1 MPALLPT
8 EFCGRITWLGLVPD
22 REASLKSQPMAG
34 AFAGFAGFE
43 GEAHGGVTRPS
54 DSRVLSQYPRD
65 TEIRNVR
72 QFSIVSA
79 EDLAAVAEDMGLPD
93 IPPDWMGASIVVQGI
108 PDFTLLPPSSRLQTQ
123 GGTTLTID
131 MENRP
136 CNLVARVI
144 EDEKPG
150 FGKKFKAAA
159 EARRGVTAWT
169 EREGPLR
176 VGDTVR
182 LHIPDQP
189 AWPHLD
195 AARSAGRTK

>member
-8 EFCGRITWLGLVPD
+8 DFAGTITWLGRVLD
-22 REASLKSQPMAG
+22 REVSLKSQPMTE
-34 AFAGFAGFE
+34 AFASFTGFE
-43 GEAHGGVTRPS
+43 GEAHGGLTRPS
-54 DSRVLSQYPRD
+54 DSRVLSQHPHD
-65 TEIRNVR
+65 TVIRNVR

-79 EDLAAVAEDMGLPD
+79 EDLAAIAKDMDLPD
-93 IPPDWMGASIVVQGI
+93 IPPAWLGASIVVKGI

-123 GGTTLTID
+123 NGTTLTID

-144 EDEKPG
+144 EDEEVG
-150 FGKKFKAAA
+150 FGKRFKAAA
-159 EARRGVTAWT
+159 EGRRGVTAWT

-195 AARSAGRTK
+195 AGRSGGR

>member
-8 EFCGRITWLGLVPD
+8 EFYGRITWLGLVSD
-22 REASLKSQPMAG
+22 RDASLKSQTLSEAF
-34 AFAGFAGFE
+34 ASFAGFAG
-43 GEAHGGVTRPS
+43 EAHGGLTRPS

-79 EDLAAVAEDMGLPD
+79 EDLAVIARDMGLPG
-93 IPPDWMGASIVVQGI
+93 IAPDWMGASIVIEGI

-123 GGTTLTID
+123 DGTTLTVD
-131 MENRP
+131 MKNRP

-144 EDEKPG
+144 EDERPG
-150 FGKKFKAAA
+150 FGKRFKAAA
-159 EARRGVTAWT
+159 EGRRGVTAWT

-182 LHIPDQP
+182 LHVPDQP
-189 AWPHLD
+189 AWPHLE
-195 AARSAGRTK
+195 AGRSTAVQK